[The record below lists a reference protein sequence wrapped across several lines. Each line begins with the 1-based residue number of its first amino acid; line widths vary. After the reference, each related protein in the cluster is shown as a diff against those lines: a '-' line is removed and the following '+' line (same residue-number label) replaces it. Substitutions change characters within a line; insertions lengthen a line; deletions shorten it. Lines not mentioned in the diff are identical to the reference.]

1 MCAAFRSHRKSAT
14 SSGSRSR
21 PSARQFNRDV
31 LTLDEAATPYERG
44 PHCASQQIKL
54 RNVPFGSRADEV
66 TLGGH
71 VRFTSNKTSGWPLP
85 YSREADVAF
94 YLSCQRDVS
103 KSRSLQWA
111 ALVLSAG
118 MLPSSATR

>member
-54 RNVPFGSRADEV
+54 RNVPFGSEAAI
-66 TLGGH
+66 GGGIFSFCFSPPKPTFVLAVGVSPFFPH
-71 VRFTSNKTSGWPLP
+71 PPTPPPPKI
-85 YSREADVAF
+85 
-94 YLSCQRDVS
+94 LS
-103 KSRSLQWA
+103 
-111 ALVLSAG
+111 
-118 MLPSSATR
+118 